1 MFIKLSL
8 DQMQNF
14 HDFHSGDPEGDVGEQ
29 LVEEAVDHRDDDDAR
44 PAALRHQ
51 LRHVLL
57 HLHLLHRRPEY
68 VESRDSTISNSR
80 SDPSQSQSATLG
92 MGAMNVA
99 MTFVSLALIGELM
112 VMMIYPPPIILIPIT
127 SPSYH
132 HDPILIRES
141 GAKGADGL
149 RTQSHVV
156 HDNSSPRQPPY
167 FCESR

>member
-1 MFIKLSL
+1 
-8 DQMQNF
+8 
-14 HDFHSGDPEGDVGEQ
+14 
-29 LVEEAVDHRDDDDAR
+29 
-44 PAALRHQ
+44 
-51 LRHVLL
+51 
-57 HLHLLHRRPEY
+57 
-68 VESRDSTISNSR
+68 
-80 SDPSQSQSATLG
+80 
-92 MGAMNVA
+92 MNVA

-112 VMMIYPPPIILIPIT
+112 VMMIYPPPFILIPIIPLSYHHDPILIRESGDGELMVMIYPPPIILIPIT